1 MQHPKQ
7 ALRIYKSWLILILII
22 TAQATFADYQSGLDA
37 YNNADYETALKDWKE
52 VIATPPGKVSPA
64 MYAET
69 NYAIGMLYWMGQYV
83 PVDYAESATWLQKAA
98 DLGHAGAQAKLAFL
112 YTRGLG
118 VEQNPETAFDLLS
131 KSAKQGDIDGQY
143 NLGIFY
149 LNGWGTAQNKT
160 MAAQY
165 LAAAA
170 AQGDTEA
177 EAALHD
183 LLPTLSN
190 KKEENTQTTSTVIP
204 AKAGTS
210 QSSQSAPFT
219 LHPTSWILTQPPTH
233 YTIQVIGLRS
243 KPALS
248 TLIKNHEN
256 LAPFATYTQQKNN
269 KPLHILIQ
277 GNYPSIESARQA
289 KDNFPPSIQKPK
301 DVWIRQFQ
309 KIQALITP
317 ITTQN

>member
-1 MQHPKQ
+1 M
-7 ALRIYKSWLILILII
+7 II
-22 TAQATFADYQSGLDA
+22 WAFTTHADYQSGLDA

-149 LNGWGTAQNKT
+149 LNGWGTKQNKT
-160 MAAQY
+160 MAAQ
-165 LAAAA
+165 
-170 AQGDTEA
+170 T
-177 EAALHD
+177 
-183 LLPTLSN
+183 LPPP
-190 KKEENTQTTSTVIP
+190 QP
-204 AKAGTS
+204 KAT
-210 QSSQSAPFT
+210 PK
-219 LHPTSWILTQPPTH
+219 PKPH
-233 YTIQVIGLRS
+233 YT
-243 KPALS
+243 
-248 TLIKNHEN
+248 
-256 LAPFATYTQQKNN
+256 TY
-269 KPLHILIQ
+269 
-277 GNYPSIESARQA
+277 YP
-289 KDNFPPSIQKPK
+289 P
-301 DVWIRQFQ
+301 
-309 KIQALITP
+309 
-317 ITTQN
+317 